1 MCNNDQDF
9 EQIMNIL
16 ETNIVLFKEIYDTNP
31 EIIIKLCEMLI
42 S

>member
-9 EQIMNIL
+9 DQIMNIL
-16 ETNIVLFKEIYDTNP
+16 EINIVLFKEIYDTNP
-31 EIIIKLCEMLI
+31 EIIIKICKMLI